1 MQTYKDSISDS
12 SLILVIVGVIAFTI
26 SSFFISIY
34 SEAMDAIFVSYLIDK
49 EAGGSKDLCPDELK

>member
-1 MQTYKDSISDS
+1 
-12 SLILVIVGVIAFTI
+12 VVVGIVAFTI

-49 EAGGSKDLCPDELK
+49 EAGGDMNICPD